1 MLSILFLKTGRNS
14 MSEKNS
20 SPDRKYPTFYEKFI
34 PIAIFILAV
43 IVVGMLVFT
52 LAIGVGAIQFS

>member
-1 MLSILFLKTGRNS
+1 

-43 IVVGMLVFT
+43 IVVGMLIFT